1 MKNLPHKM
9 ISFCLAAKLALV
21 ISTSAIA
28 SETNVEFAEN
38 LRRADLVFEGVV
50 SRILH
55 KSSEGSTASQSE
67 ASGQLPYTFITYN
80 VIRILKGP
88 HDLSTV
94 TLRFLGGPEKSGK
107 AFVVIPGF
115 PLFDLNDHDLLLV
128 KGNEIYPC
136 PLVDCSKGR
145 FRYIDG
151 LVVNELGQTLE
162 LSDTGKIRFG
172 QAVKLDEINTHQV
185 SEKIN
190 ITRNEVTEF
199 GNSEPIDPNTLDE
212 PEEGLRPDPDT
223 FSVYVDDEVQRVH
236 SYQELQHPSTFKNS
250 DPSLEIFDSIMDLVS
265 STADLPPNEALDEE
279 GYKTQEMLDEEERL
293 LLNLKMGSPITK
305 PPVKILKTVFMEP
318 DSPKIFTKKEVFRT
332 AGSTRKTNF
341 SSQFNIWMM
350 MPFTL
355 LAGTVIFIKRKNR
368 NTK

>member
-1 MKNLPHKM
+1 M

-21 ISTSAIA
+21 ISTSAFA
-28 SETNVEFAEN
+28 SEKNVEFTEN

-50 SRILH
+50 SSIFH
-55 KSSEGSTASQSE
+55 KSSEGSTTKKNE
-67 ASGQLPYTFITYN
+67 DSGKLAYTFVTYN

-94 TLRFLGGPEKSGK
+94 TLRFLGGPEQSGE

-151 LVVNELGQTLE
+151 LVVNELGQTLK

-172 QAVKLDEINTHQV
+172 QTVKLDEINTHQV

-190 ITRNEVTEF
+190 ITRSEVTEL
-199 GNSEPIDPNTLDE
+199 GNSEPIDPNTLEE
-212 PEEGLRPDPDT
+212 PEEGFRPDPDT

-236 SYQELQHPSTFKNS
+236 SYQELQNPSTFKNS
-250 DPSLEIFDSIMDLVS
+250 DPSVEIFDPIMELAA
-265 STADLPPNEALDEE
+265 STADAPPNEPLDEE
-279 GYKTQEMLDEEERL
+279 ETKTQEMLDEEERL
-293 LLNLKMGSPITK
+293 LLNAQTGNALTK
-305 PPVKILKTVFMEP
+305 PPVKILKT
-318 DSPKIFTKKEVFRT
+318 IFTEQSTPKTVKKKEVSR
-332 AGSTRKTNF
+332 AVVSTRK
-341 SSQFNIWMM
+341 SSISSHFNISIIMA
-350 MPFTL
+350 FTL
-355 LAGTVIFIKRKNR
+355 IAGAVIFIKRKNQ
-368 NTK
+368 NNK